1 MSKSKILLVGGAG
14 YIGSHVYIK
23 LYEKGYEP
31 LIFDN
36 FCNSFEDKLSKLQKY
51 LNKDINYFNGDILN
65 KSDLKEVFALNNIKG
80 VIHLAA
86 LKSVPDS
93 DKDHIEYYKNN
104 ISGLINIIEQMATN
118 NVKKMIFSSSA
129 TVYGDK
135 AISPV
140 DEGMITQSNNTY
152 GLTKIIGEEI
162 IKNLC
167 RVDKEWSTIS
177 LRYFNPAGS
186 SDIELLNEEPKNF
199 GGNLFPLIQKCLDSK
214 SNNTFNIFGNDYN
227 TPDGTPMRDFI
238 HVEDLAD
245 AHVLALNKI
254 FIENNYQQTI
264 NVGSGSPKTVLEI
277 LKKFEEIASKK
288 INICFKDRRENDIG
302 SSYADIGLA
311 ARELGFS
318 PNHDLDSICR
328 SSLKV

>member
-1 MSKSKILLVGGAG
+1 MSKGKILLVGGAG

-23 LYEKGYEP
+23 LHEQGYEP

-36 FCNSFEDKLSKLQKY
+36 FCNSFEDKLIKLEKY
-51 LNKDINYFNGDILN
+51 LNKDINYFTGDILN
-65 KSDLKEVFALNNIKG
+65 KPNLKEVFELNKIKG

-104 ISGLINIIEQMATN
+104 ISGLINIIEQMAAK
-118 NVKKMIFSSSA
+118 NVKKIIFSSSA
-129 TVYGDK
+129 TVYGDN

-140 DEGMITQSNNTY
+140 NEEMITQSNNTY

-162 IKNLC
+162 IKNLS
-167 RVDKEWSTIS
+167 RVDDQWSSIS
-177 LRYFNPAGS
+177 LRYFNPAGC
-186 SDIELLNEEPKNF
+186 SDIDLLNEEPKNF
-199 GGNLFPLIQKCLDSK
+199 GGNLFPLIQKCLSSE
-214 SNNTFNIFGNDYN
+214 SNNTFNIYGDDYD

-238 HVEDLAD
+238 HVEDLAS
-245 AHVLALNKI
+245 AHVLALDKI
-254 FIENNYQQTI
+254 LVENNYHQLI
-264 NVGSGSPKTVLEI
+264 NVGSGKPKTVLEI
-277 LKKFEEIASKK
+277 LRKFEEILNKK
-288 INICFKDRRENDIG
+288 INICFKQRRLNDIG

-311 ARELGFS
+311 TRELGFM
-318 PNHDLDSICR
+318 PKHDLNSICR